1 MVCHKCFPLL
11 LYGQSSHR
19 QYVSEWVWLCP
30 SKTLFIGEGGK
41 PDLPMGCS
49 LPTFGI
55 NCILM
60 KNCCILEIEIESNN
74 FDNTQCHL
82 KVIGDFNG

>member
-1 MVCHKCFPLL
+1 MVCHKRFSLL

-30 SKTLFIGEGGK
+30 NKTLFIGTGGK
-41 PDLPMGCS
+41 PGLPVGCS
-49 LPTFGI
+49 LPTFDI
-55 NCILM
+55 NYILM
-60 KNCCILEIEIESNN
+60 KNCCILEIESNN

-82 KVIGDFNG
+82 KVIGDFSG